1 MGKQHFAIEKDG
13 PKRLT
18 IRWRGIWKQVEVV
31 LDGERLG
38 EPFPNLKALKRGR
51 EFTLPDGR
59 ALQVGFFQTFGRA
72 GLDLKVD
79 GVPLRGAGTDP
90 RVAIKMAALW
100 LFVMSGISTLGGLLG
115 LGSPVVARIGFGWPS
130 LVAGV
135 VLGVLGFLVLKK
147 RSKVALGFAIGI
159 VLVDTALTFALFAQA
174 GGRGGVP
181 SGIFLRVIMIV
192 ALLSSWR
199 ALGEVKKVEA
209 RELTD
214 TFR

>member
-18 IRWRGIWKQVEVV
+18 IQWRGMWKQVEVV
-31 LDGERLG
+31 LDGQRLG
-38 EPFPNLKALKRGR
+38 EPFPNLKALKQGR

-59 ALQVGFFQTFGRA
+59 VLYVGFFQTFGRA

-90 RVAIKMAALW
+90 RVVIKQAAAW
-100 LFVMSGISTLGGLLG
+100 LFVMSGVSLLGGIIG
-115 LGSPVVARIGFGWPS
+115 LASPVVAQLGFGWPS

-135 VLGVLGFLVLKK
+135 VLGVLGFFVLKK
-147 RSKVALGFAIGI
+147 HSKVALGVAIAI
-159 VLVDTALTFALFAQA
+159 VLADTALTFTLIAQT
-174 GGRGGVP
+174 GGRGGIP
-181 SGIFLRVIMIV
+181 TGMILRVLMLIT
-192 ALLSSWR
+192 LFSSWR